1 MYATL
6 VVKRP
11 WYPFCERQTRSFRA
25 GQPSALAPF
34 TKDDGYRSMASRL
47 EDGHVVV
54 QSSGVLDI
62 DWLANMCVKEGRV
75 PQDTVGKVGR
85 VHSEL
90 TRNTR

>member
-1 MYATL
+1 
-6 VVKRP
+6 
-11 WYPFCERQTRSFRA
+11 
-25 GQPSALAPF
+25 
-34 TKDDGYRSMASRL
+34 MASRL